1 MVTEKENKHKNPLP
15 EKKKNLFSEFF
26 PREYDFE
33 AMLAHQSGM
42 TVAGVQA
49 FVAWLETRPLSDP
62 HELVRIESEVD
73 VLRHELE
80 DKLIRS
86 FSTPFDRQDIY
97 SISRQMDYILNF
109 SKETAKEMNAFGVQ
123 ADTTILAMARSLLRG
138 TECISRGIT
147 NLNSDKDAVEEEIR
161 HARDAY
167 HVMEELYISG
177 MTELLRTNDAMN
189 ALRTREIYHHLR
201 DAGRAMRDTLDI
213 LHNAVIDLA

>member
-1 MVTEKENKHKNPLP
+1 MVIDNENTHKNPQP
-15 EKKKNLFSEFF
+15 ERKKNLFSAFF
-26 PREYDFE
+26 PSEYDFE
-33 AMLAHQSGM
+33 SMLAHQSDW
-42 TVAGVQA
+42 TVSGVKA
-49 FVAWLETRPLSDP
+49 FVLWLESPPLSNP
-62 HELVRIESEVD
+62 HELERIENEVD
-73 VLRHELE
+73 TMRHDME

-109 SKETAKEMNAFGVQ
+109 SKETAKEMYAFGVQ
-123 ADTTILAMARSLLRG
+123 PDKTILDMTKYLLSG
-138 TECISRGIT
+138 TECISRGIKD
-147 NLNSDKDAVEEEIR
+147 LNTDKNAVEEEIR

-167 HVMEELYISG
+167 NMMEELYISG
-177 MTELLRTNDAMN
+177 MTDLLRTNDAMH

>member
-1 MVTEKENKHKNPLP
+1 MITEKENKHKNPLP

>member
-1 MVTEKENKHKNPLP
+1 MVIEKENKHKNPQP

-33 AMLAHQSGM
+33 SMLAHQSDM
-42 TVAGVQA
+42 TVTGVQA
-49 FVAWLETRPLSDP
+49 FVVWLETRPLSNP
-62 HELVRIESEVD
+62 HELERIENEVD
-73 VLRHELE
+73 IMRHELE

-109 SKETAKEMNAFGVQ
+109 SKETAKEMNSFGVQ
-123 ADTTILAMARSLLRG
+123 ADKTILAMARSLLSG
-138 TECISRGIT
+138 TECISRGIR
-147 NLNSDKDAVEEEIR
+147 NLKSDKDMVEEEIR

-167 HVMEELYISG
+167 HVIEEEYITG